1 MHLRAL
7 TAAALALILT
17 RAPSTRA
24 ADHTILS
31 FQCAGLDAL
40 TSHSLKDSFLRAT
53 LAALGPRLAELP
65 AELGG
70 DPADGVFAS
79 AFWEPMRGRT
89 LIRLVLNDD
98 DPAHPRVRLALE
110 VTPID
115 PSQAAT
121 LARAAARAADRE
133 GLTVTDD
140 GPLRKY
146 TNHKGDEIAFGVN
159 AGTFV
164 LRINGLASAGPPEG
178 MVIGAPADAPMLMR
192 LRFSAPALSRAIDL
206 APDAHTE
213 DSRQGRALLGTLG
226 VYGPESITI
235 DAAMWH
241 GAATLEGAAT
251 VRGARPFWA
260 PGPEAPPTIGADFL
274 AKIPIDATALSVGA
288 CDIAGLID
296 RVVRAVHP
304 GDADAAY
311 AEAAEFLGFDP
322 MTDLLRHIGPRFA
335 WYQSERT
342 GGGGLMSLV
351 ALAQVREPEAFAQTH
366 ALIVDKI
373 NNLGAGMARG
383 YVRIDQV
390 PIGGRQAFMLVTP
403 GLPLPIAIT
412 WAIDRDTVIKGFSP
426 GAFATAGVFAN
437 TRGPSIATN
446 ATLRDRAGDLAELA
460 SLSFVD
466 AAGKARDSVGAA
478 TGLLLML
485 ANASRMDIAGGAVPL
500 PSAAML
506 AENVKPMISW
516 SRWTGDDLAVRWST
530 DDSLTVLGGIV
541 VGEYASAGM
550 TQLVPMW
557 MGITVPAIQKARS
570 NAIEIQQRAPFAPPA
585 AGNSR
590 GVTNMCQLTIAIA
603 AYNAQT
609 GDRMPKSIDDLSRAG
624 LIDAGTLKSPFG
636 PSVFPGG
643 ADYVLC
649 SPWDEPAKITF
660 PSDTILIVDVAAMG
674 AAPNRIPIGMA
685 DGSVREISADEL
697 AELLEL
703 PQHKALK
710 TALGLD

>member
-1 MHLRAL
+1 MARAL
-7 TAAALALILT
+7 FAAALALFLL
-17 RAPSTRA
+17 ASPPTRA
-24 ADHTILS
+24 ADHTLIS
-31 FQCAGLDAL
+31 FQFAGLDAL
-40 TSHSLKDSFLRAT
+40 ASHSPKDAYLRAG
-53 LAALGPRLAELP
+53 LAALGQRLAELP

-70 DPADGVFAS
+70 DPTDGVFAS
-79 AFWEPMRGRT
+79 ALWEPFRGRT
-89 LIRLVLNDD
+89 MARLVVNDD
-98 DPAHPRVRLALE
+98 DPANLRVRMALE
-110 VTPID
+110 VTPVD
-115 PSQAAT
+115 PSQAAN
-121 LARAAARAADRE
+121 LARAAAKGAEQKALIILE
-133 GLTVTDD
+133 D

-146 TNHKGDEIAFGVN
+146 INPDGNEVAFGVR

-164 LRINGLASAGPPEG
+164 LRVNGLASAGPPEG
-178 MVIGAPADAPMLMR
+178 MVIGAPADAKMLMR
-192 LRFSAPALSRAIDL
+192 LHFSGAALSRAIDL
-206 APDAHTE
+206 APDAHTK
-213 DSRQGRALLGTLG
+213 DSRQGRAMLGALG
-226 VYGPESITI
+226 LYGPEAISI

-251 VRGARPFWA
+251 IHSARPFWA
-260 PGPEAPPTIGADFL
+260 PGPEAPPTIGAEFL

-304 GDADAAY
+304 NDADAAY
-311 AEAAEFLGFDP
+311 AKAAEFLGFDP
-322 MTDLLRHIGPRFA
+322 MADLLAHIGPRFG
-335 WYQSERT
+335 WYTSERT

-351 ALAQVREPEAFAQTH
+351 GLAQLRDPEAFAQTH

-373 NNLGAGMARG
+373 NTLGAGMARG
-383 YVRIDQV
+383 YVAIDQV
-390 PIGGRQAFMLVTP
+390 QIGGRQAFMLVTP

-460 SLSFVD
+460 SLSYVD

-485 ANASRMDIAGGAVPL
+485 ANAARMDIAGGAVPL
-500 PSAAML
+500 PDSAVL

-516 SRWTGDDLAVRWST
+516 SRWTGDDLAVRWTT
-530 DDSLTVLGGIV
+530 DDSLTVLAGIAAR
-541 VGEYASAGM
+541 EYASAGM
-550 TQLVPMW
+550 TQFVPMW
-557 MGITVPAIQKARS
+557 MGVTMPAIQRARS

-590 GVTNMCQLTIAIA
+590 GVTNMRQLTIAIA

-624 LIDAGTLKSPFG
+624 FINAGTLKSPFG